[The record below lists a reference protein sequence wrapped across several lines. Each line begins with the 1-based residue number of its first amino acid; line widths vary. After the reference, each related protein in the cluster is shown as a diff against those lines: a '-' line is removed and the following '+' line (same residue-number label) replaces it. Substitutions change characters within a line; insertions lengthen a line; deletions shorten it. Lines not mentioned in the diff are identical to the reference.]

1 MTKLTVPALLL
12 TAATAHG
19 ASVQETVHPLSIGR
33 SPETHA
39 NRTWVSTVLDETS
52 SVLAVDDDGNGSGD
66 ITCRVRYEVRGDV
79 AELVGVPG
87 VLQTP
92 VEVRAALS
100 AGPDLVLVNGI
111 RWCNGRAGTVLGC
124 ARRNSGAVVRK
135 DYGGSPEVRPTTW
148 AHEIGHISGLDHR
161 NEPNALMH
169 EAAGR
174 TDMFVNAAECRAF
187 KKGPIRSR
195 GTGGDMA
202 NRTAAGAALASI
214 ITAAVLAAP
223 ADAGA
228 GQGGTRVGAFLART
242 HHHGIRIEEARKYS
256 APEDIRELERIVLGT
271 EPPELRSKAA
281 EVLGMVG
288 SERSFE
294 VLRLAAAGD
303 IDADPPTV
311 RLSALTAI
319 GTLTARRRTVP
330 GFEFLETAA
339 TSCVLDRGDRCA
351 SLATAAVV
359 GLALTQDPG
368 APDALCRISAVKW
381 THDRV
386 RAAATSMLDELHPDV
401 ACKPSTAA
409 DGPANANR

>member
-1 MTKLTVPALLL
+1 MAKLTAAALLL

-19 ASVQETVHPLSIGR
+19 ASVQETIHPLSIGR

-52 SVLAVDDDGNGSGD
+52 SVLAVDDDGNGNHD
-66 ITCRVRYEVRGDV
+66 ITCRVRYEVHGDV
-79 AELVGVPG
+79 AELADVPG
-87 VLQTP
+87 ILQTP
-92 VEVRAALS
+92 TEVRTALA

-124 ARRNSGAVVRK
+124 ARRNGGAVVRK
-135 DYGGSPEVRPTTW
+135 DYGGSPEVRATTW

-169 EAAGR
+169 EDAGR

-195 GTGGDMA
+195 GTEVAMA
-202 NRTAAGAALASI
+202 NRTAGGAALASV

-256 APEDIRELERIVLGT
+256 TPEDIRELERIVLGT

-303 IDADPPTV
+303 IDIDADPTTV

-339 TSCVLDRGDRCA
+339 RSCVLDRGDRCA

-359 GLALTQDPG
+359 GLTLTEDPD
-368 APDALCRISAVKW
+368 APEALCRISAAKW

-401 ACKPSTAA
+401 VCKPSTAA
-409 DGPANANR
+409 DGPANR

>member
-1 MTKLTVPALLL
+1 MTKRMAAALLL

-52 SVLAVDDDGNGSGD
+52 SVLAVDDDGNGNGD
-66 ITCRVRYEVRGDV
+66 ITCRVRYEVHGDV
-79 AELVGVPG
+79 AELAGVPG
-87 VLQTP
+87 VLLTP
-92 VEVRAALS
+92 AEVRAALS

-124 ARRNSGAVVRK
+124 ARRNGGAVVRK
-135 DYGGSPEVRPTTW
+135 DYGGSPEVRATTW

-187 KKGPIRSR
+187 KKGPTRSR
-195 GTGGDMA
+195 GTEVAMA
-202 NRTAAGAALASI
+202 NRTAGGAALASV

-228 GQGGTRVGAFLART
+228 GQGGTRVGAFLARA
-242 HHHGIRIEEARKYS
+242 HHHGVPIEEARKYS
-256 APEDIRELERIVLGT
+256 APEDIRELERIVLGA

-359 GLALTQDPG
+359 GLALTEDPD
-368 APDALCRISAVKW
+368 APEALCRISAAKW

-401 ACKPSTAA
+401 ACKPSPAA
-409 DGPANANR
+409 DGPANR